1 MRYWHFRLFR
11 HSLTILAV
19 DMVVV
24 AVAGMAVV
32 VIGTA
37 VAGMV
42 GVVAGIMVVTVAAG
56 ELDPR

>member
-1 MRYWHFRLFR
+1 
-11 HSLTILAV
+11 
-19 DMVVV
+19 MVVV

>member
-1 MRYWHFRLFR
+1 M
-11 HSLTILAV
+11 AV
-19 DMVVV
+19 DMAVVAAAGTV
-24 AVAGMAVV
+24 EVAIGPAVAGMVEV

-42 GVVAGIMVVTVAAG
+42 EVVAGIMVVTVAVG

>member
-1 MRYWHFRLFR
+1 M
-11 HSLTILAV
+11 AV
-19 DMVVV
+19 DMAVV
-24 AVAGMAVV
+24 AAAGMAVV

-42 GVVAGIMVVTVAAG
+42 EVVAGIMVVTVAVG

>member
-1 MRYWHFRLFR
+1 M
-11 HSLTILAV
+11 AV

-24 AVAGMAVV
+24 AVAGMAAV

-42 GVVAGIMVVTVAAG
+42 GVVAGIMVVTAAAG
-56 ELDPR
+56 ELDPQ

>member
-11 HSLTILAV
+11 HSLTIMAV
-19 DMVVV
+19 DMVVA

-37 VAGMV
+37 VARMV
-42 GVVAGIMVVTVAAG
+42 GVVIGIMVVTVAAG

>member
-1 MRYWHFRLFR
+1 M
-11 HSLTILAV
+11 AV
-19 DMVVV
+19 D
-24 AVAGMAVV
+24 MAVV

-42 GVVAGIMVVTVAAG
+42 EVVAGIMVVTVAVG

>member
-1 MRYWHFRLFR
+1 LRYWHFRLFR
-11 HSLTILAV
+11 HSLTIMAV

-24 AVAGMAVV
+24 AVAGMAAV

-42 GVVAGIMVVTVAAG
+42 GVVPGIMVVTVAAG

>member
-1 MRYWHFRLFR
+1 LRYWHFRLFR

>member
-1 MRYWHFRLFR
+1 LRYWHLRLFR
-11 HSLTILAV
+11 HSLTIMAV

-24 AVAGMAVV
+24 AVAGMAAV

-56 ELDPR
+56 ELDPQ